1 MKSRWGLG
9 GRKKAYYLIFLSY
22 LLILFVPIV
31 GSVFLHLY
39 NVHLVREQSE
49 DMAQRMLDG
58 IRDRIDSY
66 MNGIWQMNL
75 IAAQL
80 DSVNDMLAMRE
91 ATESEEAYGLYQVVR
106 ELEMFYSFD
115 QSLEDLFVYF
125 TKNNKMAGRNGNLTL
140 DLYAQMYLENAEEGE
155 ALRKY
160 FRTSHYQQCIRLTA
174 ADGRNRLLCV
184 LSDLSA
190 LGIDEPRYTVGAVVG
205 EEHLKDLLQSVGWM
219 EGTISIVQDRDDNVL
234 CGTADYEFLQ
244 KISGIF
250 HADDTDNQYQT
261 LEMDGVE
268 YAAMAKV
275 SEQSGWKYTI
285 LTPVSVIEQGADRM
299 RRYYFLMLFGCTIV
313 GCMVAGAVSRRQ
325 FRPVKA
331 MQELLNQFSHASG
344 GKMPKGKE
352 SYHWLQEQVDRFFEE
367 RINTMTILRQDRRE
381 LKNYYLLRLL
391 ENSYTEDMDEN
402 LKNCQIV
409 FEYPYYAVIQLFP
422 AESAARA
429 EEESLML
436 FVIKNIFSE
445 LLESGGDMRVYMVHV
460 GKRVAGIIN
469 LQNPGSMD
477 QLYDHIY
484 RAQELIEE
492 NFQQKIAALVSDCY
506 GSRMEIFKAYQDSC
520 ELEEYLPF
528 SEDLVLCSK
537 DIQDL
542 GKTYHYNAELDQ
554 KLLNAVKAGNE
565 ELAEEQ
571 LVLILNP
578 YDMGKISLNVYRCL
592 VFDIWRTISRAAE
605 ESGSSDAAAQYS
617 LEEELFADVSPGRI
631 KEKFTEQIRQICR
644 RIQQAQKEGGRDKE
658 LSRKVQAYILEHF
671 RDPDLN
677 VSQIGL
683 QFHLT
688 PSYLSSLYKKQTGG
702 SLLEYLN
709 QARLAEAER
718 LLKQGFSV
726 TETAKQAG
734 FRDSTYL
741 IRVYKKK
748 NGITPGQKK
757 TILQ

>member
-1 MKSRWGLG
+1 MKFRWNVK
-9 GRKKAYYLIFLSY
+9 RKTYCLILLSY
-22 LLILFVPIV
+22 LLILFVPMA
-31 GSVFLHLY
+31 GSVFLHFY
-39 NVHLVREQSE
+39 NVRLVREQSE
-49 DMAQRMLDG
+49 DMAQRMLEG
-58 IRDRIDSY
+58 IRDRVDTY
-66 MNGIWQMNL
+66 MNSIWQMNL

-80 DSVNDMLAMRE
+80 DTVNDMLA
-91 ATESEEAYGLYQVVR
+91 AQTGAESEEAYGLYRVGR

-125 TKNNKMAGRNGNLTL
+125 TDNRKMAGRNGSLSL
-140 DLYAQMYLENAEEGE
+140 ELYGQMYLESAEKGKFLEDYFSVPHYRECVRLSGE
-155 ALRKY
+155 N
-160 FRTSHYQQCIRLTA
+160 
-174 ADGRNRLLCV
+174 GRNRLLCV

-190 LGIDEPRYTVGAVVG
+190 LGNDVPRYTVGAVVS
-205 EEHLKDLLQSVGWM
+205 EDYLKKLLQSVGWM
-219 EGTISIVQDRDDNVL
+219 EGTISMVQDRDGTVL
-234 CGTADYEFLQ
+234 WGTEDYAFLQ
-244 KISGIF
+244 QVSGNF
-250 HADDTDNQYQT
+250 PVSDTKNRYQT
-261 LEMDGVE
+261 MEAGGQK

-275 SEQSGWKYTI
+275 SEMTGWTYTI
-285 LTPVSVIEQGADRM
+285 LIPVSVIEQGADQM
-299 RRYYFLMLFGCTIV
+299 QRYYFLMLFGCTAV
-313 GCMVAGAVSRRQ
+313 GGIAAGAVSRKQ
-325 FRPVKA
+325 FRPVKT

-631 KEKFTEQIRQICR
+631 KETFTEQIRQICR

>member
-1 MKSRWGLG
+1 MKFRWNVK
-9 GRKKAYYLIFLSY
+9 RKTYCLILLSY
-22 LLILFVPIV
+22 LLILFVPMA
-31 GSVFLHLY
+31 GSVFLHFY
-39 NVHLVREQSE
+39 NVRLVREQSE
-49 DMAQRMLDG
+49 DMAQRMLEG
-58 IRDRIDSY
+58 IRDRVDTY
-66 MNGIWQMNL
+66 MNSIWQMNL

-80 DSVNDMLAMRE
+80 DTVNDMLA
-91 ATESEEAYGLYQVVR
+91 AQTGTESEEAYGLYRVGR

-125 TKNNKMAGRNGNLTL
+125 TDNRKMAGRNGSLSL
-140 DLYAQMYLENAEEGE
+140 ELYGQMYLESAEKGKFLEDYFSVPHYRECVRLSGE
-155 ALRKY
+155 N
-160 FRTSHYQQCIRLTA
+160 
-174 ADGRNRLLCV
+174 GRNRLLCV

-190 LGIDEPRYTVGAVVG
+190 LGNDVPRYTVGAVVS
-205 EEHLKDLLQSVGWM
+205 EDYLKKLLQSVGWM
-219 EGTISIVQDRDDNVL
+219 EGTISMVQDRDGTVL
-234 CGTADYEFLQ
+234 WGTEDYAFLQ
-244 KISGIF
+244 QVSGNF
-250 HADDTDNQYQT
+250 PVSDTKNRYQT
-261 LEMDGVE
+261 MEAVGQK

-275 SEQSGWKYTI
+275 SEMTGWTYTI
-285 LTPVSVIEQGADRM
+285 LIPVSVIEQGADQM
-299 RRYYFLMLFGCTIV
+299 QRYYFLMLFGCTAV
-313 GCMVAGAVSRRQ
+313 GGIAAGAVSRKQ

-658 LSRKVQAYILEHF
+658 LSRKVQTYILEHF

>member
-1 MKSRWGLG
+1 MKFRWNVK
-9 GRKKAYYLIFLSY
+9 RKTYCLILLSY
-22 LLILFVPIV
+22 LLILFVPMA
-31 GSVFLHLY
+31 GSVFLHFY
-39 NVHLVREQSE
+39 NVRLVREQSE
-49 DMAQRMLDG
+49 DMAQRMLEG
-58 IRDRIDSY
+58 IRDRVDTY
-66 MNGIWQMNL
+66 MNSIWQMNL

-80 DSVNDMLAMRE
+80 DTVNDMLA
-91 ATESEEAYGLYQVVR
+91 AQTGTESEEAYGLYRVGR

-125 TKNNKMAGRNGNLTL
+125 TDNRKMAGRNGSLSL
-140 DLYAQMYLENAEEGE
+140 ELYGQMYLESAEKGKFLEDYFSVPHYRECVRLSGE
-155 ALRKY
+155 N
-160 FRTSHYQQCIRLTA
+160 
-174 ADGRNRLLCV
+174 GRNRLLCV

-190 LGIDEPRYTVGAVVG
+190 LGNDVPRYTVGAVVS
-205 EEHLKDLLQSVGWM
+205 EDYLKKLLQSVGWM
-219 EGTISIVQDRDDNVL
+219 EGTISMVQDRDGTVL
-234 CGTADYEFLQ
+234 WGTEDYAFLQ
-244 KISGIF
+244 QVSGNF
-250 HADDTDNQYQT
+250 PVSDTKNRYQT
-261 LEMDGVE
+261 MEAGGQK

-275 SEQSGWKYTI
+275 SEMTGWTYTI
-285 LTPVSVIEQGADRM
+285 LIPVSVIEQGADQM
-299 RRYYFLMLFGCTIV
+299 QRYYFLMLFGCTAV
-313 GCMVAGAVSRRQ
+313 GGIAAGAVSRKQ

-644 RIQQAQKEGGRDKE
+644 CIQQAQKEGGRDKE

>member
-1 MKSRWGLG
+1 MKFRWNVK
-9 GRKKAYYLIFLSY
+9 RKTYCLILLSY
-22 LLILFVPIV
+22 LLILFVPMA
-31 GSVFLHLY
+31 GSVFLHFY
-39 NVHLVREQSE
+39 NVRLVREQSE
-49 DMAQRMLDG
+49 DMAQRMLEG
-58 IRDRIDSY
+58 IRDRVDTY
-66 MNGIWQMNL
+66 MNSIWQMNL

-80 DSVNDMLAMRE
+80 DTVNDMLA
-91 ATESEEAYGLYQVVR
+91 AQTGAESEEAYGLYRVGR

-125 TKNNKMAGRNGNLTL
+125 TDNRKMAGRNGSLSL
-140 DLYAQMYLENAEEGE
+140 ELYGQMYLESAEKGKFLEDYFSVPHYRECVRLSGE
-155 ALRKY
+155 N
-160 FRTSHYQQCIRLTA
+160 
-174 ADGRNRLLCV
+174 GRNRLLCV

-190 LGIDEPRYTVGAVVG
+190 FGNDVPRYTVGAVVS
-205 EEHLKDLLQSVGWM
+205 EDYLKKQLQSVGWM
-219 EGTISIVQDRDDNVL
+219 EGTISMVQDRDGTVL
-234 CGTADYEFLQ
+234 WGTEDYAFLQ
-244 KISGIF
+244 QVSGNF
-250 HADDTDNQYQT
+250 PVSDTKNRYQT
-261 LEMDGVE
+261 MEAGGQK

-275 SEQSGWKYTI
+275 SEMTGWTYTI
-285 LTPVSVIEQGADRM
+285 LIPVSVIEQGADQM
-299 RRYYFLMLFGCTIV
+299 QRYYFLMLFGCTAV
-313 GCMVAGAVSRRQ
+313 GGIAAGAVSRKQ

-644 RIQQAQKEGGRDKE
+644 CIQQAQKEGGRDKE